1 MATKGGIT
9 PSSDQPRVTQKSLQE
24 RSGSPTL
31 QTRNTG
37 FTGYGTR
44 TPMTRSTRS
53 YGR

>member
-1 MATKGGIT
+1 MAKQGNVS

-44 TPMTRSTRS
+44 TPMTRSPRS